1 MLSARNSLRKHK
13 DWILALLQALMFPTQ
28 AAIIYSRNL
37 QREASFVSQGFE
49 SNDWTA
55 KQDAQLW
62 EPEQVMALVICPP
75 ELSSL
80 PRYSPKKQENSEK
93 QAIRKEIQASIKWMT
108 RF

>member
-1 MLSARNSLRKHK
+1 
-13 DWILALLQALMFPTQ
+13 MFPTQ

-62 EPEQVMALVICPP
+62 EPKQVMTLVICPP

-80 PRYSPKKQENSEK
+80 PQYSPKEQENSEK

>member
-1 MLSARNSLRKHK
+1 
-13 DWILALLQALMFPTQ
+13 MFPTQ
-28 AAIIYSRNL
+28 AAIIYPRNL
-37 QREASFVSQGFE
+37 EREASFVSQGFE

-62 EPEQVMALVICPP
+62 EPEKVMTLVISPP
-75 ELSSL
+75 ELSSF
-80 PRYSPKKQENSEK
+80 PQYSPEKQEHSEK

>member
-62 EPEQVMALVICPP
+62 EPEQVMAQWFAPLN
-75 ELSSL
+75 SL
-80 PRYSPKKQENSEK
+80 AFPNIPQRNKK
-93 QAIRKEIQASIKWMT
+93 ILRD
-108 RF
+108 R